1 MSNENIYI
9 TKLKLKE
16 FELKNELKHVKLVK
30 NLRITKNIL
39 KIIGTITLATT
50 FAIGSLNI
58 VGVKPFKK
66 QTIKVT
72 ELQETIY
79 TQDDE
84 IVSVGNYET
93 IKHPTIILYLY
104 RIENG
109 IKTVKF
115 FELPFNTDISVI
127 VNGLRNNKNLDYYL
141 ETICREKKEYHEDV
155 TNNDYSNFKLV
166 IYKTT
171 GNTVERIQTDD
182 EDIAEIAISV
192 IMLFL
197 YNLGLYG
204 IFDIKDTIEKIKTIK
219 KLNPKITKNELLE
232 QLNIVKED
240 LSLMEV
246 NHGR

>member
-1 MSNENIYI
+1 MNSKNIYT

-16 FELKNELKHVKLVK
+16 FKKKNELKHVKLVK

-39 KIIGTITLATT
+39 KIIGSFTLATS
-50 FAIGSLNI
+50 FAIGSMTI
-58 VGVKPFKK
+58 VGEKPFEK
-66 QTIKVT
+66 QMLKVP

-115 FELPFNTDISVI
+115 YELPVNTDISVI

-141 ETICREKKEYHEDV
+141 ETICKEKKEYHEDV
-155 TNNDYSNFKLV
+155 TNDDYSNFKLV

-171 GNTVERIQTDD
+171 GNTVERIQTDE
-182 EDIAEIAISV
+182 EDLAEV
-192 IMLFL
+192 IIVFVMMFL
-197 YNLGLYG
+197 CNLGAYG
-204 IFDIKDTIEKIKTIK
+204 IFNIKDTIEKIKTIK